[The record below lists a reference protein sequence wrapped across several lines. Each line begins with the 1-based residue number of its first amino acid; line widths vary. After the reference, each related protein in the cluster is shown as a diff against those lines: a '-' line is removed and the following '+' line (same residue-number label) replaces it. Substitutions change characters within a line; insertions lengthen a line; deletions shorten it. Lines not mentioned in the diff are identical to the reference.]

1 MATLSKYFVE
11 LNLVISEKTETIASL
26 LFPILGINLCLFD
39 HGFVRSWRGIM
50 TKQSRCLV
58 TFMI

>member
-1 MATLSKYFVE
+1 
-11 LNLVISEKTETIASL
+11 
-26 LFPILGINLCLFD
+26 LGINLCLFD

-50 TKQSRCLV
+50 TKQSRCSV